1 MKNADS
7 HLLMLEFGKRTLCRL
22 SDNKDFESSNFN
34 RYHPYCFLP
43 YIWPSDHQGN
53 CGYMGETIHL
63 FLLGSWPTSVSV
75 QMVTEVE
82 MLCSSAGGGLG

>member
-1 MKNADS
+1 
-7 HLLMLEFGKRTLCRL
+7 
-22 SDNKDFESSNFN
+22 
-34 RYHPYCFLP
+34 
-43 YIWPSDHQGN
+43 
-53 CGYMGETIHL
+53 MGETIHL